1 MYKVISCPFGKKA
14 EVLELED
21 LKLETLQKLVG
32 GLIEVLPLSEN
43 DKILLVCNEEGWLRN
58 MNANRLVCNSDTGEI
73 LSVIAGDFL
82 ILSEKENEE
91 GELEFSGIEDED
103 ILEKYY
109 YKYYYPQHVLK
120 TNLGEVI
127 GVPYEPDIETKE
139 YNPEIDG
146 CLVEA
151 VDILDDL

>member
-1 MYKVISCPFGKKA
+1 MVS
-14 EVLELED
+14 
-21 LKLETLQKLVG
+21 

-91 GELEFSGIEDED
+91 GELEFSGIEDEE

-109 YKYYYPQHVLK
+109 YKYYYPERILK
-120 TNLGEVI
+120 NSLGVFGI
-127 GVPYEPDIETKE
+127 PYEPDLKNIKEYDIETDGAMI
-139 YNPEIDG
+139 EI
-146 CLVEA
+146 
-151 VDILDDL
+151 VDVL